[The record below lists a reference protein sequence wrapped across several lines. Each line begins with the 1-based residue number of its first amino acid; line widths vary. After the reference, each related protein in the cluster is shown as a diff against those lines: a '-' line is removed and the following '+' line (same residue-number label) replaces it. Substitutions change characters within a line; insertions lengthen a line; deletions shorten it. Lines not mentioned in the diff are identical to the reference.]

1 VALGSLAVTPGS
13 GATVATFDRADAKK
27 DQLIRPAPATACTV
41 DPWTVAITAR
51 TLTGAEGR
59 LRMLMFLT
67 PTATGRVY
75 FRWDAT
81 NPTTTVAS
89 WFLDPGERWEVWPEI
104 VNLDVRMIGATAAGT
119 LYTTIFT
126 AA

>member
-1 VALGSLAVTPGS
+1 MALGSLAVTPGS

-41 DPWTVAITAR
+41 DSWTVSTTAR
-51 TLTGAEGR
+51 TLAGAEGR
-59 LRMLMFLT
+59 VKMLMYLT
-67 PTATGRVY
+67 AAATGRVY
-75 FRWDAT
+75 LRWDAT
-81 NPTTTVAS
+81 DPTTSVAS
-89 WFLDPGERWEVWPEI
+89 WFLDPGERWPVDPEMI
-104 VNLDVRMIGATAAGT
+104 NLNVRMIGATAAGV